1 MKKTQFI
8 ALLFTCFLFISNS
21 YSQYPPM
28 QAGEQQTQLKG
39 RVFGKVLNEKGTA
52 IDFSTVI
59 LMRPVL
65 DSTIKEVDY
74 SGYKTATT
82 ESNGEFVFEDFVMVP
97 KMKIRVASFGY
108 ITQDIDVPFD
118 MQRMSMGVMQVDMG
132 RIPMELEPSTE
143 LENIKIVAT
152 TPLMKLDVDK
162 RVFDVSQNPM
172 SDGGTAVDVMKNV
185 PGVNVDIDGNVQVR
199 NSAPQIYIDGRPT
212 TLTLDQI
219 PASSIEKVEVM
230 TNPSARYDASG
241 GGAGIINIVLKKN
254 KKTGYNG
261 SLRAGID
268 SYLGYNVG
276 GDMNVRQNKLNFSL
290 SLNYHSR
297 RGKTMSDVM
306 RENYR
311 HVDTLDNIMT
321 QKDVN
326 KRDGGGFWGKMGID
340 YLPTNKTSFSL
351 GATLWRGAFDGHSN
365 SDITTDS
372 VYANNPNNFYY
383 ERINESER
391 KMLNFG
397 INLGYKQLFQRV
409 GEELTFDASFNKG
422 DFKTNG
428 LYTSNYHMTDID
440 SPLAFTTYQKIIG
453 NGNYYNAVFQT
464 DYVVP
469 LSIFKIETGL
479 RAQMRGRGNENNNY
493 RYFGNDYV
501 LLPNP
506 ASNYLNTD
514 NVYAAYFMVSEQY
527 KKIGYKVGLRA
538 ESSDFRGELSV
549 TGEEFKV
556 QYPISLFPSAF
567 LSYNFTEKQF
577 LQLNYS
583 RRVNRPNFFQIV
595 PFVDSTD
602 VFNMSKG
609 NSGLK
614 PEFTDNIE
622 LQYLYNISKK
632 NTLLAAVY
640 YKYTDNLITRYIEQ
654 ANNGDLI
661 NTYINAN
668 SSYSTGIELIST
680 NGIKNWLDI
689 TTSVNIYNSK
699 INSDEYQSYT
709 SSARWAWYG
718 KLNLMFKLPAQ
729 FSVQL
734 TGIYQSKSNVPIIER
749 ERMWGPNPAQSSSQG
764 YLDSYWAVDLS
775 VRKTLLDRKLIL
787 SLSVSDIFGSKH
799 YVSVTQSDFF
809 SQNYDRISN
818 PYMIRFNVMWMFG
831 KVDTSLFKRLSK
843 GTGESSME

>member
-1 MKKTQFI
+1 MIKTQLLV
-8 ALLFTCFLFISNS
+8 LLFTFFLSIFDSF
-21 YSQYPPM
+21 SQYPT
-28 QAGEQQTQLKG
+28 QQGEQPSQLKG

-52 IDFSTVI
+52 IDFSTIV
-59 LMRPVL
+59 LMKPVF
-65 DSTIKEVDY
+65 DSITKSVDY
-74 SGYKTATT
+74 AGYKTITT
-82 ESNGEFVFEDFVMVP
+82 ETNGEFAFEDVGIMP

-108 ITQDIDVPFD
+108 VTQDIDVPFD
-118 MQRMSMGVMQVDMG
+118 MKLVYMGVMQVDMG
-132 RIPMELEPSTE
+132 RIQMALEESTE
-143 LENIKIVAT
+143 LDNVKIVAT
-152 TPLMKLDVDK
+152 TPLMQLDVDK

-219 PASSIEKVEVM
+219 PANSIEKVEVM

-261 SLRAGID
+261 SLRAGLD
-268 SYLGYNVG
+268 SYLGYNFG
-276 GDMNVRQNKLNFSL
+276 GDINVRQNKLNFSL
-290 SLNYHSR
+290 SLNYRSH
-297 RGKTMSDVM
+297 RGKTFSDVD
-306 RENYR
+306 RKNFR
-311 HVDTLDNIMT
+311 GIDTLDNIMT

-326 KRDGGGFWGKMGID
+326 TRNGGGFFGRFGLD

-351 GATLWRGAFDGHSN
+351 GADLWRGAFNGKAN

-372 VYANNPNNFYY
+372 VYTNNPNSYYY
-383 ERINESER
+383 ERLNDSDR

-397 INLGYKQLFQRV
+397 LNFGYKQLFNRA

-422 DFKTNG
+422 DFKTNS
-428 LYTSNYHMTDID
+428 LYTSNYHETNID
-440 SPLAFTTYQKIIG
+440 SPLDYSTFQKIIG
-453 NGNYYNAVFQT
+453 SGNYYNAVFQT

-469 LSIFKIETGL
+469 LSVFKIETGL
-479 RAQMRGRGNENNNY
+479 RAQLRGRTNENNNY
-493 RYFGNDYV
+493 RYLGSDYV

-506 ASNYLNTD
+506 ASNYLNKD
-514 NVYAAYFMVSEQY
+514 NVYAAYFMVSQQY

-556 QYPISLFPSAF
+556 QYPISLFLSAF
-567 LSYNFTEKQF
+567 LSYKLTEKQF

-622 LQYLYNISKK
+622 LQYLNNFSKK
-632 NTLLAAVY
+632 NTLLASVY

-654 ANNGDLI
+654 ANDGNLI

-668 SSYSTGIELIST
+668 SSYSTGVELIST

-689 TTSVNIYNSK
+689 TTSLNLYNSK
-699 INSDEYQSYT
+699 INSSAYQSYT

-729 FSVQL
+729 FSVQV
-734 TGIYQSKSNVPIIER
+734 TGIYQSKSNVPVIES

-787 SLSVSDIFGSKH
+787 SLSFSDIFRSKH

-809 SQNYDRISN
+809 FQNYDRISN
-818 PYMIRFNVMWMFG
+818 PQMIRFNVMWMFG
-831 KVDTSLFKRLSK
+831 KVDASLFKRLSK
-843 GTGESSME
+843 GTGESSMD